1 MKVHPHTK
9 KTETKI
15 TKITLKLSKKILS
28 LIEGYKFVLNIFKIK
43 YKDGNSH
50 KWISKYNANSI
61 KIENDYFG
69 SWWV

>member
-1 MKVHPHTK
+1 MCINCNSQKQQK
-9 KTETKI
+9 KI

-50 KWISKYNANSI
+50 K
-61 KIENDYFG
+61 
-69 SWWV
+69 